1 MGGSSSPGY
10 SHSFV
15 ASIYSEHAH
24 KPPYKKKQYHIAA
37 YPYDSEGSNMASL
50 SSQTNEKTWSD
61 KEKRLHGLGVTS
73 DKEEISRFYP
83 TLNEQWM
90 IEDTKRIK
98 APGVTRY

>member
-1 MGGSSSPGY
+1 MPTNL
-10 SHSFV
+10 H
-15 ASIYSEHAH
+15 I
-24 KPPYKKKQYHIAA
+24 KKSNTTLPLIRMIQKAA
-37 YPYDSEGSNMASL
+37 IWHHYRPKRMRRHGL
-50 SSQTNEKTWSD
+50 IKRSD
-61 KEKRLHGLGVTS
+61 CGLGVTS